1 MAKAASRIN
10 RVVSTTCTHVLFDGD
25 DLVTA
30 ITAQDDKEYF
40 RKRAFQELERAQA
53 GGHPAA
59 VASHY
64 GMATYYLDRAS
75 ADTVRLR

>member
-1 MAKAASRIN
+1 MCPTSG
-10 RVVSTTCTHVLFDGD
+10 DGF
-25 DLVTA
+25 VTGL
-30 ITAQDDKEYF
+30 TAQDDKEYF
-40 RKRAFQELERAQA
+40 RKRAFQELEQAQA

-75 ADTVRLR
+75 ADRARLK

>member
-1 MAKAASRIN
+1 M
-10 RVVSTTCTHVLFDGD
+10 
-25 DLVTA
+25 TA
-30 ITAQDDKEYF
+30 LTAQDDKEYF
-40 RKRAFQELERAQA
+40 RKRALQELDQAQA

-75 ADTVRLR
+75 ADPVRLK